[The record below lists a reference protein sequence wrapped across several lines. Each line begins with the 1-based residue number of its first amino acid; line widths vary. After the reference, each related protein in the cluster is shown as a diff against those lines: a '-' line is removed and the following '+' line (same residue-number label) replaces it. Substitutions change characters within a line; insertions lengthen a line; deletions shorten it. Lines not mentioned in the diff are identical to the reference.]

1 LINLANCELKIC
13 DFGSAKIIETKENNV
28 SYICSRYY
36 RAPELILNSTT
47 YGCEID
53 MWSAGCIL
61 VELMT
66 LEPLFPGD
74 SSIEQ
79 LIEIIKILGT
89 PKKKEIAKFSKENS
103 QIHLPSL
110 KGSDLSKI
118 LSRYRPE

>member
-1 LINLANCELKIC
+1 
-13 DFGSAKIIETKENNV
+13 
-28 SYICSRYY
+28 
-36 RAPELILNSTT
+36 
-47 YGCEID
+47 